1 MSDQRTDRGERD
13 SGTTRVLHH
22 RPFETDATDESFA
35 RFGQWLDAE
44 LVRLE
49 KNHVLI
55 GARPTR
61 IMRR

>member
-1 MSDQRTDRGERD
+1 MSEQRTDRGEQA

-22 RPFETDATDESFA
+22 RRFETEITDESFA

-44 LVRLE
+44 LARLE
-49 KNHVLI
+49 KNHVLV

-61 IMRR
+61 VMRR